1 MLDSAHQS
9 FIRWLKVAFA
19 VELVLIGVVTAT
31 AILSL
36 HALRA
41 EVRAIVDHEN
51 RRLALVQEMR
61 ALVRERLMRG
71 QMLLMEADP
80 FKRDEYRMQVQELAG
95 RFIQTRSELEK
106 RASEPREKALLQASR
121 AGNIAVAAVV
131 DRILEFHEQGQMD
144 LARRLWLAE
153 AVPRQQGVLDRLDD
167 LRALYTEKVEAA
179 KSRAQ
184 AHYERTVALLTG
196 LGFMAGILSL
206 VIATLVL
213 ERSRRDRQ
221 RLLDEMAAHGETTAQ
236 LRTLNAHLEREVQAR
251 TEALQRTADLLLEAQ
266 RIGHMGHWEWEVD
279 SGRLVWS
286 PEIYRLFGLDPQGEP
301 LTYEGF
307 LTRVHPDDRER
318 VVRAVE
324 AALAG
329 DEPYHVVHRI
339 RMPDGSVRYM
349 EERGAVERD
358 DDGRPVRMVGTVQD
372 VTENE
377 QMRHRLWELAHRD
390 PLTGL
395 PNRLLMMDRLGQALA
410 LGRRHGHG
418 AAVAL
423 FDLDGFKEVN
433 DRFGHAAG
441 DALLIQVGHRVSQ
454 VLRET
459 DTLCRYA
466 GDEFVAILPHV
477 RCDKSLAEFVGRIQG
492 CFEEEFRLEGRSIR
506 VRASIGVACFPDH
519 GQSVDELLRHADAA
533 MYRAKGGGGLA
544 VST

>member
-1 MLDSAHQS
+1 MPDSTHQT
-9 FIRWLKVAFA
+9 FTRWLKAAFA
-19 VELVLIGVVTAT
+19 AELVLIGVVTAT

-36 HALRA
+36 QALRA
-41 EVRAIVDHEN
+41 EVQEIVDHEN
-51 RRLALVQEMR
+51 RRLALVQDMR
-61 ALVRERLMRG
+61 ARVRERLMRV

-80 FKRDEYRMQVQELAG
+80 FKQDEYRMQIHELAT
-95 RFIQTRSELEK
+95 RFIRARSALESG
-106 RASEPREKALLQASR
+106 ASEPREKALLKAAR

-131 DRILEFHEQGQMD
+131 DRILELHEQGQMEA
-144 LARRLWLAE
+144 ARRLWLAE

-167 LRALYTEKVEAA
+167 LRALYTAKVEAA
-179 KSRAQ
+179 KNRVQ
-184 AHYERTVALLTG
+184 ARYERTVALLAG

-206 VIATLVL
+206 VIAALVL

-301 LTYEGF
+301 PTYEGF
-307 LTRVHPDDRER
+307 LARVHPDDRER

-358 DDGRPVRMVGTVQD
+358 ADGRPARMLGTVQD
-372 VTENE
+372 VTETE
-377 QMRHRLWELAHRD
+377 ELQQRLWELAHRD
-390 PLTGL
+390 ALTGL
-395 PNRLLMMDRLGQALA
+395 PNRLLLMDRVGQALT
-410 LGRRHGHG
+410 LGQRHGHG
-418 AAVAL
+418 FAVAL

-441 DALLIQVGHRVSQ
+441 DSLLVEVGCRVRRA
-454 VLRET
+454 LRET

-466 GDEFVAILPHV
+466 GDEFVVLMPGA
-477 RCDKSLAEFVGRIQG
+477 RCDASLSALIQRIED
-492 CFEEEFRLEGRSIR
+492 CFERAFQLEGQSIR
-506 VRASIGVACFPDH
+506 IGASIGVACFPEH

-533 MYRAKGGGGLA
+533 MYRAKGRGGLA
-544 VST
+544 VGT